1 MAPAQNLS
9 LVKNQ
14 RFLPLL
20 NFSSKSPFAACG
32 TQQQQQ
38 HATAA
43 AAQAW

>member
-20 NFSSKSPFAACG
+20 NFSSKSPFAACEG
-32 TQQQQQ
+32 I
-38 HATAA
+38 TAA
-43 AAQAW
+43 AAAKQS